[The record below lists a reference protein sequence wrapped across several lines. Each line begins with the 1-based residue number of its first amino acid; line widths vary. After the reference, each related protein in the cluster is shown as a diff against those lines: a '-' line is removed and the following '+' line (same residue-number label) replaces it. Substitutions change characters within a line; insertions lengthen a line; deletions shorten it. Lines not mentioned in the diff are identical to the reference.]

1 MIEKS
6 WNQVQGELFRL
17 SYKRAKRAISS
28 GFYLE
33 AVSLSE
39 SLILNRI
46 EVVLRNSAGVSYERF
61 SVGRA
66 LNGVESHK
74 IPLFD
79 EGLLQETKIWVQ
91 SRNFLSHHFARVEG
105 DLKLTWRARLSES
118 KSTAIQGLFLAN
130 RWSRES
136 RKHKQ

>member
-1 MIEKS
+1 MNFKS
-6 WNQVQGELFRL
+6 WNQIQGELFRL
-17 SYKRAKRAISS
+17 SYKRAKRAISA

-46 EVVLRNSAGVSYERF
+46 EVVLRHSAGVTFDKF

-79 EGLLQETKIWVQ
+79 DSLFEETKNWVWT
-91 SRNFLSHHFARVEG
+91 RNFLSHHFARVEE
-105 DLKLTWRARLSES
+105 DLKRTWKKRLIDARV
-118 KSTAIQGLFLAN
+118 TAIEGLALAN